1 MRILFVCVP
10 RTGSTSFIKSLSK
23 SLTIPYV
30 SVPDSFT
37 YKENSSLIESIIK
50 KDNIIFRMS
59 PNNYVGYSLIEFSSF
74 FDKVILLSRLDDEDH
89 YKSLVNLYYREHI
102 MESGTKGL
110 YVYED
115 IPKSSLNQ
123 IEKVINYK
131 QIKDQKQEIEQL
143 SSELKQEV
151 LYYENIFYSNKVTE
165 YLTSEFAEFNKEIY
179 ENSLAQTKKQRI
191 VRKKILI

>member
-30 SVPDSFT
+30 SIPDSFT

-102 MESGTKGL
+102 MEYGTKGL

-123 IEKVINYK
+123 IEKVINFK
-131 QIKDQKQEIEQL
+131 QIKDQK
-143 SSELKQEV
+143 
-151 LYYENIFYSNKVTE
+151 IFYSNKVTE
-165 YLTSEFAEFNKEIY
+165 YLTSEFAEFNKELY